1 MAAKRSYILAV
12 LGALSLIFAVAT
24 TAKAEEGVDRSGA
37 VTAAVG
43 RRLRPAE
50 YSRDELE
57 SIDLFMALLLRIAG
71 VSLGVSL
78 ALPVAVPLLVEVIE
92 FISMVVQLKA

>member
-12 LGALSLIFAVAT
+12 LGALSFIFAVAT
-24 TAKAEEGVDRSGA
+24 TAKAEEGVERSGA
-37 VTAAVG
+37 AAAAVG

-57 SIDLFMALLLRIAG
+57 SIDLFMALLLRVAG

-78 ALPVAVPLLVEVIE
+78 ALPVAVPLLLE
-92 FISMVVQLKA
+92 FIAGLFD